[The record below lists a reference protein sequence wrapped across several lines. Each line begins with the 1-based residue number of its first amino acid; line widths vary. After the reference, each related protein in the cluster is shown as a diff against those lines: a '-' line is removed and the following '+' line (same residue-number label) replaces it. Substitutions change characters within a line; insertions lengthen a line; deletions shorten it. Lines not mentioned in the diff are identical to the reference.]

1 MSLIKIEYAD
11 DTPRKCY
18 TNVISHE
25 LSEAFFTFS
34 ICHDDSTTPIVKII
48 PANRIKHIQIEQ

>member
-34 ICHDDSTTPIVKII
+34 IQHDNSELPVVKII
-48 PANRIKHIQIEQ
+48 PAHRIKHIQIEY